1 MFCAAAADVSKCI
14 KDCHIQRYLLARTP
28 VSIVRATAK
37 HQHQVG
43 QAEGEAYQ
51 FEKVSTISKA
61 NNLQARVLPS
71 WDVVDKCV
79 LFAQVQISK
88 EAFTSSLDEKNLRIF
103 SRNILQASITQT
115 IFLRLEGKA
124 S

>member
-1 MFCAAAADVSKCI
+1 MLKIFCAAAADVSKYI

-28 VSIVRATAK
+28 VSTVRAPAK

-61 NNLQARVLPS
+61 NNLRARVLPS
-71 WDVVDKCV
+71 WDVVDKFV

-88 EAFTSSLDEKNLRIF
+88 EAFTSSSDE
-103 SRNILQASITQT
+103 SI
-115 IFLRLEGKA
+115 
-124 S
+124 